1 MATEDDDP
9 AMPKSEAIDDEQK
22 VYRSGAKPR
31 ADAMATEDDRVNA
44 VDKAPEVEPPK
55 VDSAAEPQ
63 REEPERQGRVY
74 KNIVSRYVCLDYLH
88 IYSIFFVVVV
98 KTTVFILFFLFLH
111 NNKLE
116 EFHFLANL
124 LCTNHEIIMM

>member
-1 MATEDDDP
+1 MFSIKWLGVCYFYICLFFLVVEVDHEARLEAATAMATEDDNP
-9 AMPKSEAIDDEQK
+9 AMAKSEAIDYEQK

-44 VDKAPEVEPPK
+44 ADKAPEVEPPK
-55 VDSAAEPQ
+55 VNAAVEPQ

-88 IYSIFFVVVV
+88 IY
-98 KTTVFILFFLFLH
+98 TV
-111 NNKLE
+111 
-116 EFHFLANL
+116 AAA
-124 LCTNHEIIMM
+124 